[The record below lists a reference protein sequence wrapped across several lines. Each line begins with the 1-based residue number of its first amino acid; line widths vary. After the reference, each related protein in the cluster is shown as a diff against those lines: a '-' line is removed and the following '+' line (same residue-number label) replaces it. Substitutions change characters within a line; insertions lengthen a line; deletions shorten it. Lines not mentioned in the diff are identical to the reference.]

1 MTDEPTAGAED
12 ARTDR
17 EAPPQQES
25 DDTPDR
31 LTIRDSGALFERIE
45 DRVEAGEY
53 QSMSEAARDAIRRTF
68 PPTTEAGP

>member
-31 LTIRDSGALFERIE
+31 ITIRDAGALFERIE
-45 DRVEAGEY
+45 NRVEAGEY
-53 QSMSEAARDAIRRTF
+53 QNRSAAVRDAIRRTF
-68 PPTTEAGP
+68 PATEGSA